1 MSERQVKGHDSE
13 IDQLQQ
19 IETGVAVLQRRQNRL
34 MVMAVATSTL
44 ALISFVS
51 IFFQQDMVLGLF
63 GVSEQVRQLH
73 VPFSVNAQ
81 FEAFLHQPNYF
92 LNLLSW
98 FGWLILKLIVAFTGA
113 FISVSLLKKIRFF
126 RIRFQSFVLKFV
138 GWLVA
143 FIVLWSG
150 LTYVQYDLEEDEA
163 SEYQALVSYDQSIQ
177 QSHIYQYLQRTE
189 DPEPVKDYV
198 LAQTALLH
206 KPQDRDVAVAY
217 TAKLIQAERKDPHFL
232 EYGLKPEQLWSMQY
246 QLYGQAV
253 TPLAQSVEPLVEKAS
268 RWSSVL
274 NYVLYALIAVSV
286 LISGIFY
293 FLSRGLKKRLV
304 RISQKLQY

>member
-13 IDQLQQ
+13 VDQLQQ

-81 FEAFLHQPNYF
+81 FDEFLHQPNYF

-143 FIVLWSG
+143 FIILWSG
-150 LTYVQYDLEEDEA
+150 LTYVQYDLKEDEA

-177 QSHIYQYLQRTE
+177 QSQIYQYLQRTE

-253 TPLAQSVEPLVEKAS
+253 TPLAQSVEPLVAKAS